1 MTEIL
6 NDYLKK
12 IREALQGWAPADIDD
27 AVSYYEEFI
36 EDALEQGLPENQI
49 LDRLGSPE
57 QVIKTI
63 KAEHNI
69 QKTEDKPG
77 PLRLMKSIVGI
88 PALKISVVL
97 GGIAP
102 IVTAYLLYILAVAS
116 YIAIA
121 GGVFLSVY
129 AVRQINPQYE
139 WSIIGM
145 AGLALISAAVFG
157 TFGLLTWRIANF
169 ITIHTMK
176 LLKKFLNRGR
186 ITETRQTESRIYAT
200 GKVRK
205 GKKVLSA
212 FLIIFLIGVVM
223 LIPSGL
229 PTRYFSI
236 WNSQMPS
243 NYTEKEMHFPVDEVK
258 TISIATL
265 NSKVILKRSASDQV
279 TILYQQPDWM
289 KGNVKKEGSNLV
301 FVEKPNGRLPYMQ
314 FVSRHEG
321 MTSVTVGIPEKNTVD
336 TITVTTNGG
345 TVELTQQIADNY
357 NISAITQP
365 GKIVL
370 DNKVLKDNTLHY
382 RTKGKGTLYIK
393 SNNGAVIIN
402 PTENLK
408 ENSTE

>member
-1 MTEIL
+1 MTKIH

-12 IREALQGWAPADIDD
+12 IREALQGWTPVDIDD

-49 LDRLGSPE
+49 LNRLGSPE
-57 QVIKTI
+57 QTIKTI

-77 PLRLMKSIVGI
+77 PLRLMNSIVGI
-88 PALKISVVL
+88 PALKVSVVL
-97 GGIAP
+97 GGIVP
-102 IVTAYLLYILAVAS
+102 IVTSYLLYILAIAS

-121 GGVFLSVY
+121 GGVFFSVY

-157 TFGLLTWRIANF
+157 TFGFLTWRIANF

-176 LLKKFLNRGR
+176 LLRKFLNRGR
-186 ITETRQTESRIYAT
+186 ITKTRQTESRIYAT

-236 WNSQMPS
+236 WNSKMPS
-243 NYTEKEMHFPVDEVK
+243 NYTEKEMHFPADEVK
-258 TISIATL
+258 TISIAAL
-265 NSKVILKRSASDQV
+265 NSKVILKKTSSDQV

-289 KGNVKKEGSNLV
+289 KGNVKKEESNLS
-301 FVEKPNGRLPYMQ
+301 FAEKPNGRLPYMQ

-321 MTSVTVGIPEKNTVD
+321 MTSVAVGIPEKNTVD
-336 TITVTTNGG
+336 TITITTKGG

-357 NISAITQP
+357 NISAIAQP

-370 DNKVLKDNTLHY
+370 DNRVLKDNTLHY
-382 RTKGKGTLYIK
+382 RTKGKGTIYIK

-402 PTENLK
+402 LTENLK
-408 ENSTE
+408 EKSTE